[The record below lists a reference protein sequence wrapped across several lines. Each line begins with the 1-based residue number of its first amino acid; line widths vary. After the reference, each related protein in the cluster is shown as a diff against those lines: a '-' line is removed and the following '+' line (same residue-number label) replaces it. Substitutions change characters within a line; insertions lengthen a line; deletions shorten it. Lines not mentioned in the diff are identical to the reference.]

1 MGGTAGTAVA
11 PLLTHTALNR
21 LISGFIYA
29 SYGLSLL
36 LVVTAVP
43 PVTYWGLVVSLV
55 IPGRYGDHAA
65 EGVIH
70 HAGHPVVVVPST

>member
-11 PLLTHTALNR
+11 LLLTHTALNR

-43 PVTYWGLVVSLV
+43 AVTYWGLVVSLV
-55 IPGRYGDHAA
+55 IPGRYGDHAS

-70 HAGHPVVVVPST
+70 HARHAIVVVPTP